1 VINDPPQVG
10 RESLSSATT
19 QGKTLGDSVPLI
31 ILPVEVPFTCL
42 LLSFALNIGKEAVML
57 DFGTDDN
64 KFSLELMLGNIALA
78 MPQASTT
85 EK

>member
-1 VINDPPQVG
+1 M
-10 RESLSSATT
+10 
-19 QGKTLGDSVPLI
+19 LGDSIPFI

-42 LLSFALNIGKEAVML
+42 LLCFVLNIGDEAVML

-64 KFSLELMLGNIALA
+64 KFSLELMFGYRALA